1 MNNYFFCI
9 PIIGPIV
16 GAILGVWIYEGY
28 NWIIHTYGD
37 FSNDEHVDDDK
48 IDRKGIQMKHET
60 SLEIQQKL

>member
-28 NWIIHTYGD
+28 TWIIHTYGD
-37 FSNDEHVDDDK
+37 FSNDEHVD
-48 IDRKGIQMKHET
+48 RKGIQMKHET
-60 SLEIQQKL
+60 SLELQQKL

>member
-37 FSNDEHVDDDK
+37 NSNDEHV
-48 IDRKGIQMKHET
+48 DRKGIQMKDES
-60 SLEIQQKL
+60 SLELQQKL